1 MGDFAQN
8 SPIPTLHNFNTKS
21 LTDIEAE
28 LELFSG
34 YRPMELI
41 LPSLFSELS
50 GDALPK
56 IVQHI
61 SEVGYL
67 NHVVIP

>member
-8 SPIPTLHNFNTKS
+8 SPVPTLHNFNTKS
-21 LTDIEAE
+21 LESMEND
-28 LELFSG
+28 LKLFSG

-50 GDALPK
+50 
-56 IVQHI
+56 V
-61 SEVGYL
+61 
-67 NHVVIP
+67 